1 MFASFAG
8 GPITAINGGYEVSA
22 LTRPDVKKAL
32 VIIASSPTKRGGLF
46 IGLRNKTL
54 PATMFASA
62 LTDRLDPFAVRRS

>member
-32 VIIASSPTKRGGLF
+32 GIIASSPTNAVGFSSVCATKHFPPRCS
-46 IGLRNKTL
+46 
-54 PATMFASA
+54 PA
-62 LTDRLDPFAVRRS
+62 L